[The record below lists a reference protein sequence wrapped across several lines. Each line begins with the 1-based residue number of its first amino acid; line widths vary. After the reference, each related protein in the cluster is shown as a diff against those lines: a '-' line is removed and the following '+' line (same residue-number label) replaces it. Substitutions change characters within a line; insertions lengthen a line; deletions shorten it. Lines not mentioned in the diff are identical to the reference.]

1 VVESRAR
8 TAFRRSVAARV
19 LASYAL
25 VTFGFA
31 AVAAWS
37 IVAQRS
43 AARDTDLVRNGY
55 FPLALAVRDL
65 VAKQDTWNTQL
76 NHITAAKNPTDI
88 RVWFEAS
95 LRVGRPR
102 TFGEVR
108 AAIER
113 AFLGEG
119 DAGTR
124 RVGESLLADVAELE
138 RFVASDGERLERLF
152 QALDRGDA
160 SVAERLRDELV
171 KTGLSTSTRLTRL
184 EQSVRR
190 NVDLLLDAAGAR
202 ELLAI
207 RLLVALALSTLLVG
221 ILVAFYARRVLQPLR
236 AVTERARAVARGDL
250 EPRLAV
256 VSDDEIGELAATF
269 EQMVRAIAAANEQL
283 LAGERLATIGKMA
296 ARVTHEIRNPL
307 NSIALNLELLEE
319 QLPHGDETAR
329 GLFRAIGKEVERLSA
344 LADQYLSFARRRTTA
359 LEPEDVGQ
367 IAREAADFVRRE
379 LSQKR
384 VALELQLPTELP
396 NVPADEGQLK
406 QALLNLVHNA
416 RDATPEGGTVT
427 VRVEPTDDGGV
438 AIAVEDEGPGIDP
451 SVRDRL
457 FEPFFTTKA
466 GGTGLGLAITRQI
479 ATSHGGSIACEAR
492 ENGSGTRF
500 VLRLPGPKS
509 GPNDAAAGS
518 APVV

>member
-1 VVESRAR
+1 MVERRAR

-25 VTFGFA
+25 VTLGFA
-31 AVAAWS
+31 AVASWS

-43 AARDTDLVRNGY
+43 AARDTHLVRDGY

-76 NHITAAKNPTDI
+76 NHITAAKNPADI

-108 AAIER
+108 NAIDL

-119 DAGTR
+119 DAGAQ
-124 RVGESLLADVAELE
+124 RVGVTLLGDIAEIE

-160 SVAERLRDELV
+160 GVAERLRDELV
-171 KTGLSTSTRLTRL
+171 KTGLSTSGRLTRL
-184 EQSVRR
+184 EQSVKR
-190 NVDLLLDAAGAR
+190 NVDLLLDEAGAR
-202 ELLAI
+202 ELVAI

-221 ILVAFYARRVLQPLR
+221 VFVAFYARRVLAPLR
-236 AVTERARAVARGDL
+236 AVTERAQAVARGDL
-250 EPRLAV
+250 EPRTAV

-319 QLPHGDETAR
+319 QLPESDETAR

-344 LADQYLSFARRRTTA
+344 LADQYLTFARRRTTA

-379 LSQKR
+379 LSQKQIAL
-384 VALELQLPTELP
+384 ALEIPSDLP

-406 QALLNLVHNA
+406 QALLNLIHNA

-427 VRVEPTDDGGV
+427 VRVEANPEGGV

-451 SVRDRL
+451 SVRDKL

-479 ATSHGGSIACEAR
+479 AASHGGSIACEAR
-492 ENGSGTRF
+492 TGRAGTRF
-500 VLRLPGPKS
+500 VLNLPGS
-509 GPNDAAAGS
+509 S
-518 APVV
+518 ASPSY